1 MHHYYQNKI
10 QGNTN
15 SVTRKGGNCD
25 GLQLEATRCFASRD
39 LRFNYE
45 APNESAY
52 KFNNSTWDDT
62 AIDEH
67 IWLNLYGACAET
79 AIFKLPVTF

>member
-45 APNESAY
+45 APNESA
-52 KFNNSTWDDT
+52 
-62 AIDEH
+62 
-67 IWLNLYGACAET
+67 
-79 AIFKLPVTF
+79 